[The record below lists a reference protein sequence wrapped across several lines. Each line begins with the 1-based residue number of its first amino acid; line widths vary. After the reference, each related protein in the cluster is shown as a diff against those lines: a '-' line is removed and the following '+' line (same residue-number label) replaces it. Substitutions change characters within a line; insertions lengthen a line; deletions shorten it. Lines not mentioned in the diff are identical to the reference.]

1 MSHKVGFGCV
11 LSGLAMLGAAAAVAA
26 PPTVE
31 DALELAPVQPAVDYD
46 KPAGDEA
53 KACKINA
60 EKIGGATAWV
70 VRAGDGG
77 VLRQFADSNND
88 NIVDTWSYYRG
99 GLEVYRDVDANF
111 NGKADNYRWF
121 HTAGSRWGLDRNED
135 GKLDAWKTISAEE
148 AAEEVVA
155 ALKAKDPARF
165 QRLLLASDEVGRL
178 GLPKELAER
187 LIVRIGA
194 APKSFAK
201 LQGEGKIDE
210 RAEFTDFGGTRPGA
224 VPAGARGGSK
234 DLLVYEDV
242 WAMVLTGDKHEQ
254 LQLGSMVNIDGSWKL
269 IDGPALGAAD
279 QAIAGFFYDVE
290 GTRPQA
296 PTESLAAPDDKM
308 QKILEAIEQLDKE
321 FAAAAPAR
329 RPALQG
335 QRADLLEQL
344 AAATTAPADRAQWI
358 KQLADMLSAS
368 AQDSSYP
375 KALDRLKQLE
385 AKLAKDKA
393 GDDLLSHVEFR
404 RMQAV
409 WGQSLAD
416 PKADYA
422 KIQEAWLKELEEF
435 VSKHRGG
442 EHVAEAL
449 YQLANANE
457 FPPGDLES
465 AKKWYT
471 RFAKDFP
478 QNVLASKARG
488 AIVRLSCAGKPI
500 TLKGPAL
507 SGGNVDLAQ
516 YRGKNVLI
524 HYWSMSAP
532 TSKDDHERLLELYA
546 KYGGRKFDIVGV
558 SLDSSREEV
567 AKYLKE
573 QKVPWK
579 QVFEPGGFDSRLANE
594 MGVITVPLLILVD
607 EKGQGVTANV
617 MTAELETELKKL
629 LGPRVAAK

>member
-1 MSHKVGFGCV
+1 MP
-11 LSGLAMLGAAAAVAA
+11 AVAA

-31 DALELAPVQPAVDYD
+31 DALELSPVQPAIDYD

-60 EKIGGATAWV
+60 EKIGGITAWV
-70 VRAGDGG
+70 VRGGDGG

-88 NIVDTWSYYRG
+88 NIVDTWCYYRS
-99 GLEVYRDVDANF
+99 GLEVYRDIDANF
-111 NGKADNYRWF
+111 NGKADQYRWF

-135 GKLDAWKTISAEE
+135 GKLDAWKSISAEE

-165 QRLLLASDEVGRL
+165 QRLVLGADEVGRL

-187 LIVRIGA
+187 LITRIGA
-194 APKSFAK
+194 APKTFAK
-201 LQGEGKIDE
+201 LQGEGKIDAA
-210 RAEFTDFGGTRPGA
+210 AEFTDFGGTRPGA

-254 LQLGSMVNIDGSWKL
+254 LQLGSMVNVDGSWKL
-269 IDGPALGAAD
+269 IDGPSLGAGD
-279 QAIAGFFYDVE
+279 QAMAGFFYDVE
-290 GTRPQA
+290 GVRPPQA
-296 PTESLAAPDDKM
+296 PAETMAAPNDKM
-308 QKILEAIEQLDKE
+308 QKILEGIEQLDRE
-321 FAAAAPAR
+321 FVAATPEKRAPLQAR
-329 RPALQG
+329 
-335 QRADLLEQL
+335 RADLLEQL
-344 AAATTAPADRAQWI
+344 AAATAPAEQPQWI

-368 AQDSSYP
+368 AQDNSYP
-375 KALDRLKQLE
+375 QALDRLKKLE
-385 AKLAKDKA
+385 AKLAKDKV
-393 GDDLLSHVEFR
+393 GEDLLSHVEFR
-404 RMQAV
+404 RMQAE

-422 KIQEAWLKELEEF
+422 KIQEAWLKQLEDF

-457 FPPGDLES
+457 FPPGDIEA

-478 QNVLASKARG
+478 QNVLAPKARG

-507 SGGNVDLAQ
+507 QGGNVDLSQ

-532 TSKDDHERLLELYA
+532 TCKDDHERLMELYA

-558 SLDSSREEV
+558 SLDSSREAV
-567 AKYLKE
+567 AEYLKE

-579 QVFEPGGFDSRLANE
+579 QLHEPGGFDSRLANE

-607 EKGQGVTANV
+607 EKGQGVNANV

-629 LGPRVAAK
+629 LGPRVAKK